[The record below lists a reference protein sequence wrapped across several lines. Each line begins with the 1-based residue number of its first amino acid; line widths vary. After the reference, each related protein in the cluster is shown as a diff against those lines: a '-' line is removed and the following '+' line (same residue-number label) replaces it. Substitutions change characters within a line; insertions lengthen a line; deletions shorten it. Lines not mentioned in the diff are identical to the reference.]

1 MRRTLLLGGMSSV
14 LGAPFL
20 QRRAA
25 AQERA
30 LLNVSYDPT
39 REFYRDVNA
48 AFAAEWSERTRQQ
61 VRVRMSHGGSGRQAR
76 AVIDGLEAD
85 VVTLGLGWDVEVIAQ
100 AGLLRRDWI
109 DALPERAA
117 PYRSTV
123 AFVVR
128 KGNPKAIRDWSDLA
142 RPGVQAVASNPKTS
156 AGGRWSYFGA
166 WGWARSQPGGSE
178 AAARDFL
185 RTVYRSAPVLDVA
198 ARGSTTSFA
207 RRGIGDVL
215 LNWENE
221 SFLVLQE
228 FGAADFE
235 IVVPSR
241 SILAE
246 PPVAV
251 VDANARRRGTADVAR
266 AYLEFL
272 YTPKVQAMAAKHH
285 YRPVYPQHA
294 DPSDL
299 RKFPQIST
307 FTIEEAAGGW
317 ARATADHI
325 ADGGIF
331 DQIMGTAR

>member
-1 MRRTLLLGGMSSV
+1 MF
-14 LGAPFL
+14 GAVP
-20 QRRAA
+20 AM
-25 AQERA
+25 AQTT

-39 REFYRDVNA
+39 REFYAEFNK
-48 AFAAEWSERTRQQ
+48 AFAEHWKARTGETLKVNQ
-61 VRVRMSHGGSGRQAR
+61 SHGGSGKQAR
-76 AVIDGLEAD
+76 SVIDGLEAD

-109 DALPERAA
+109 DTLPERAA
-117 PYRSTV
+117 PYRSTI

-128 KGNPKAIRDWSDLA
+128 GGNPKGIRDWGDLA

-166 WGWARSQPGGSE
+166 WGWARTQPGGTE
-178 AAARDFL
+178 ATARDFL
-185 RTVYRSAPVLDVA
+185 RTVYRNAPVLDVA

-228 FGAADFE
+228 FGADGFE

-299 RKFPQIST
+299 RKFPEVST

-317 ARATADHI
+317 ARANAEHL
-325 ADGGIF
+325 AEGGVF
-331 DQIMGTAR
+331 DQVTGAAR

>member
-1 MRRTLLLGGMSSV
+1 MRRSLLLA
-14 LGAPFL
+14 GAAALALPL
-20 QRRAA
+20 LPRRATS
-25 AQERA
+25 QERT

-39 REFYRDVNA
+39 RELYREVNA
-48 AFAAEWSERTRQQ
+48 GFAADWKTKTRED
-61 VRVRMSHGGSGRQAR
+61 VRIRMSHGGSGRQAR
-76 AVIDGLEAD
+76 AVIDGLDAD
-85 VVTLGLGWDVEVIAQ
+85 VVTLGLGHDIEVIAQ
-100 AGLLRRDWI
+100 AGKLRRDWV
-109 DALPERAA
+109 DALPERSA

-128 KGNPKAIRDWSDLA
+128 KGNPKNIRDWSDLV
-142 RPGVQAVASNPKTS
+142 RPGVQCVASNPKTS

-166 WGWARSQPGGSE
+166 WGYARLQPGGTDAS
-178 AAARDFL
+178 ARDFL
-185 RTVYRSAPVLDVA
+185 RTIYRNAPVLDVA

-207 RRGIGDVL
+207 RRGIGDVM

-228 FGAADFE
+228 FGATDFE
-235 IVVPSR
+235 IVVPST

-251 VDANARRRGTADVAR
+251 VDQTAQRRGTAAMAR

-272 YTPKVQAMAAKHH
+272 YTPAAQAMAAKHH

-294 DPSDL
+294 SAEDM
-299 RKFPQIST
+299 RKFPELRT
-307 FTIEEAAGGW
+307 FTIDDAAGGW
-317 ARATADHI
+317 DRATADHI

-331 DQIMGTAR
+331 DQVMGAAR

>member
-1 MRRTLLLGGMSSV
+1 MRRSLLLGGLSA
-14 LGAPFL
+14 LAAPSL
-20 QRRAA
+20 PRPAA
-25 AQERA
+25 ARGRS
-30 LLNVSYDPT
+30 LLNASYDPT
-39 REFYRDVNA
+39 WGLYRDINA
-48 AFAAEWSERTRQQ
+48 AFAAAWRARTGEE
-61 VRVRMSHGGSGRQAR
+61 VRVRMSHGGSARQAR
-76 AVIDGLEAD
+76 AVVEGLQAD
-85 VVTLGLGWDVEVIAQ
+85 VVTLGLGWDVEAIAR

-117 PYRSTV
+117 PYRSTI

-128 KGNPKAIRDWSDLA
+128 GGNPRAVRDWPDLA
-142 RPGVQAVASNPKTS
+142 RPGVRVVASDPKTS

-166 WGWARSQPGGSE
+166 WGWARTQPGATE
-178 AAARDFL
+178 ASARDFL
-185 RTVYRSAPVLDVA
+185 RTIYRNAPVLDVA

-228 FGAADFE
+228 FGADGFE

-272 YTPKVQAMAAKHH
+272 YAPRAQAMAAKHY

-294 DPSDL
+294 AASDL
-299 RKFPQIST
+299 QRFPQVST

-317 ARATADHI
+317 AKATADHI
-325 ADGGIF
+325 TDGGVF

>member
-1 MRRTLLLGGMSSV
+1 MRRSLLLGGLSA
-14 LGAPFL
+14 LAAPSL
-20 QRRAA
+20 PRPAA
-25 AQERA
+25 AQERS

-39 REFYRDVNA
+39 WGLYREVNA
-48 AFAAEWSERTRQQ
+48 AFAAAWRARTGEE

-85 VVTLGLGWDVEVIAQ
+85 VVTLGLGWDVEAIAR

-117 PYRSTV
+117 PYRSTI

-128 KGNPKAIRDWSDLA
+128 RGNPKNIRDWGDLA

-166 WGWARSQPGGSE
+166 WGWARTQPGGTE
-178 AAARDFL
+178 ATARDFL
-185 RTVYRSAPVLDVA
+185 RTVYRNAPVLDVA

-228 FGAADFE
+228 FGADGFE

-251 VDANARRRGTADVAR
+251 VDANARRRGTEDVAR

-272 YTPKVQAMAAKHH
+272 YTPRAQALAARHG
-285 YRPVYPQHA
+285 YRPVHPGQA

-299 RKFPQIST
+299 RKFPEVST

-317 ARATADHI
+317 ARATADHV
-325 ADGGIF
+325 ADGGVF
-331 DQIMGTAR
+331 DQIMGAAR